1 MSSSTATIPTEPAQ
15 RLDDLAQIIRA
26 YNEVTDNLQR
36 SHEALRAEVVRLQ
49 RELAS
54 TDAQLQR
61 SKRLAALGEMAA
73 GIAHEI
79 RNPLAAI
86 GLYARMIV
94 EDLQLPPQP
103 QTLHNCAEVAGKIAS
118 AVRGL
123 DAIVNDVLAFSREIT
138 PRVQPVEVGALLDRA
153 VEAHRPA
160 IVAAGVEV
168 VRVDAGEA
176 VTLEADADLL
186 HQALLNVIRNAVDAM
201 PNGGTLTLGVRRE
214 DAQWALVVRDTGPGI
229 AEADIDRIF
238 NPFFTTRNT
247 GTGLGLA
254 IVHRIL
260 DAHRG
265 AITVHND
272 GGAVFELILPCE
284 GDMGTDA
291 ALVNDRALLGASR

>member
-1 MSSSTATIPTEPAQ
+1 MSMTASTTQAAPVD

-36 SHEALRAEVVRLQ
+36 SHEALRAEVARLQ

-86 GLYARMIV
+86 ALYARMLV
-94 EDLQLPPQP
+94 EDLQQPPEEI
-103 QTLHNCAEVAGKIAS
+103 TWRSCGEVAGKIAS

-123 DAIVNDVLAFSREIT
+123 DAVVNDVLTFARELR
-138 PRVQPVEVGALLDRA
+138 PRRLAVYASQLFDRA
-153 VEAHRPA
+153 LEAHRPA
-160 IVAAGVEV
+160 IDATGVRI
-168 VRVDAGEA
+168 VRHDSDELLIDV
-176 VTLEADADLL
+176 DADLMQ
-186 HQALLNVIRNAVDAM
+186 QAILNVIRNAVDAM
-201 PNGGTLTLGVRRE
+201 PDGGTLTLQTRVE
-214 DAQWALVVRDTGPGI
+214 ESQVALVIRDTGPGI
-229 AEADIDRIF
+229 ADVDIDRIF
-238 NPFFTTRNT
+238 NPFFTTRST

-260 DAHRG
+260 DAHHG
-265 AITVHND
+265 TITVHND
-272 GGAVFELILPCE
+272 GGAVFELILPRHE
-284 GDMGTDA
+284 ASGDVA
-291 ALVNDRALLGASR
+291 AHRAQQAAIGVVP